1 MEAEEKNKET
11 DQNDLSNNQN
21 INPSDISHNN
31 YNNNNSE
38 IFRHMNNQ
46 EIKANEEKIKDSKE
60 KTMEI
65 KEEINNE
72 KIKDN
77 DITPKNNDSMK
88 STFRFFDNR
97 NNYYL
102 KIKRFLTP
110 RIKKLILIVLLIISV
125 FFVFISI
132 FDSINAIK
140 KTGFYTD
147 NKFLMNNLFV
157 FMLQMIYALCLLFF
171 EAITIILDHKDN
183 ILFRTISILFI
194 SIIIILRIA
203 LVIKND
209 TKNITLLLNILSCFC
224 LTFINLGIFLIT
236 LKTLKMKKNE
246 QQNID
251 LIINFTDITDGKI
264 NDKKNNQLQL
274 NNSGADNTQEIE
286 SQKNKEGITALVEEA
301 NSSTNNNANNQ
312 SNIEQK

>member
-46 EIKANEEKIKDSKE
+46 EIKTNEEKIKDSKE

-97 NNYYL
+97 KNYYL

-171 EAITIILDHKDN
+171 EVITIILDNKDN

-286 SQKNKEGITALVEEA
+286 NQKNKEGITTLVEEA
-301 NSSTNNNANNQ
+301 NNISNNNVNNQ

>member
-1 MEAEEKNKET
+1 MEAEEKNKVT

-38 IFRHMNNQ
+38 IFRQMNNQ

-77 DITPKNNDSMK
+77 DITPKNNDLMK

-97 NNYYL
+97 KNYYL

-286 SQKNKEGITALVEEA
+286 SQKNKEGITSLVEEA

>member
-1 MEAEEKNKET
+1 MEAEEKNKVT

-38 IFRHMNNQ
+38 IFRQMNNQ

-72 KIKDN
+72 KIKNN
-77 DITPKNNDSMK
+77 DITPKNNDLMK

-97 NNYYL
+97 KNYYL

>member
-38 IFRHMNNQ
+38 IFRQMNNQ
-46 EIKANEEKIKDSKE
+46 EIKTNEEKIKNSKE

-97 NNYYL
+97 KNYYL

>member
-1 MEAEEKNKET
+1 MEAEEKNKVT

-38 IFRHMNNQ
+38 IFRQMNNQ

-97 NNYYL
+97 KNYYL

-286 SQKNKEGITALVEEA
+286 SQKNKEGITSLVEEA

>member
-1 MEAEEKNKET
+1 MEAEEKNKVT

-46 EIKANEEKIKDSKE
+46 EIKTNEEKIKNSKE

-97 NNYYL
+97 KNYYL

-286 SQKNKEGITALVEEA
+286 SQKNKEGITSLVEEA

>member
-46 EIKANEEKIKDSKE
+46 EIKTNEEKIKDSKE

-77 DITPKNNDSMK
+77 DITPKNNDLMK

-286 SQKNKEGITALVEEA
+286 NQKNKEGITTLVEEA
-301 NSSTNNNANNQ
+301 NNISNNNVNNQ

>member
-77 DITPKNNDSMK
+77 DITPKNNDLMK

-286 SQKNKEGITALVEEA
+286 SQKNKEGITSLVEEA

>member
-1 MEAEEKNKET
+1 MEAEEKNKVT

-46 EIKANEEKIKDSKE
+46 EIKTNEEKIKNSKE

-97 NNYYL
+97 KNYYL

>member
-1 MEAEEKNKET
+1 
-11 DQNDLSNNQN
+11 
-21 INPSDISHNN
+21 
-31 YNNNNSE
+31 
-38 IFRHMNNQ
+38 
-46 EIKANEEKIKDSKE
+46 
-60 KTMEI
+60 MEI

-77 DITPKNNDSMK
+77 DITPKNNDLMK

-97 NNYYL
+97 KNYYL

-286 SQKNKEGITALVEEA
+286 NQKNKEGITALVEEA
-301 NSSTNNNANNQ
+301 NSSTNNSANNQ

>member
-1 MEAEEKNKET
+1 MEAEEKNKVT

-77 DITPKNNDSMK
+77 DITPKNNDLMK

-97 NNYYL
+97 KNYYL

-110 RIKKLILIVLLIISV
+110 RMKKLILIVLLIISV

>member
-46 EIKANEEKIKDSKE
+46 EIKTNEEKIKNSKE

-97 NNYYL
+97 KNYYL

>member
-1 MEAEEKNKET
+1 MEAEEKNKVT

-38 IFRHMNNQ
+38 IFRQMNNQ

-97 NNYYL
+97 KNYYL

-209 TKNITLLLNILSCFC
+209 PKNITLLLNILSCFC

-286 SQKNKEGITALVEEA
+286 NQKNKEGITTLVEEA
-301 NSSTNNNANNQ
+301 NNISNNNVNNQ

>member
-1 MEAEEKNKET
+1 MEAEEKNKVT

-38 IFRHMNNQ
+38 IFRQMNNQ

-77 DITPKNNDSMK
+77 DITPKNNDLMK

-97 NNYYL
+97 KNYYL

-286 SQKNKEGITALVEEA
+286 NQKNKEGITALVEEA
-301 NSSTNNNANNQ
+301 NSSTNNSANNQ

>member
-1 MEAEEKNKET
+1 MEAEEKNKVT

-38 IFRHMNNQ
+38 IFRHMNNK
-46 EIKANEEKIKDSKE
+46 EIKTNEEKIKDSKE

-72 KIKDN
+72 KIKNN
-77 DITPKNNDSMK
+77 DITPKNNDLMK

-97 NNYYL
+97 KNYYL

-147 NKFLMNNLFV
+147 NKFLINNLFV

>member
-38 IFRHMNNQ
+38 IFRQMNNQ

-72 KIKDN
+72 KIKNN
-77 DITPKNNDSMK
+77 DITPKNNDLMK

-171 EAITIILDHKDN
+171 EVITIILDNKDN

-286 SQKNKEGITALVEEA
+286 NQKNKEGITTLVEEA
-301 NSSTNNNANNQ
+301 NNISNNNVNNQ

>member
-38 IFRHMNNQ
+38 IFRQMNNQ

-77 DITPKNNDSMK
+77 DITPKNNDLMK

-97 NNYYL
+97 KNYYL

-286 SQKNKEGITALVEEA
+286 SQKNKEGITSLVEEA

>member
-1 MEAEEKNKET
+1 MEAEEKNKVT

-38 IFRHMNNQ
+38 IFRQMNNQ

-77 DITPKNNDSMK
+77 DITPKNNDLMK

-97 NNYYL
+97 KNYYL

-140 KTGFYTD
+140 KTGFYKD

>member
-97 NNYYL
+97 KNYYL

>member
-38 IFRHMNNQ
+38 IFRQMNNQ

-77 DITPKNNDSMK
+77 DITPKNNDLMK

-286 SQKNKEGITALVEEA
+286 NQKNKEGITALVEEA
-301 NSSTNNNANNQ
+301 NSRTNNNTNNQ

>member
-46 EIKANEEKIKDSKE
+46 EIKTNEEKIKNSKE

-97 NNYYL
+97 KNYYL

-286 SQKNKEGITALVEEA
+286 SQKNKEGITSLVEEA

>member
-1 MEAEEKNKET
+1 MEAEEKNKVT

-38 IFRHMNNQ
+38 IFRQMNNQ

-77 DITPKNNDSMK
+77 DITPKNNDLMK

-97 NNYYL
+97 KNYYL

-286 SQKNKEGITALVEEA
+286 NQKNKEGITALVEEA

>member
-1 MEAEEKNKET
+1 MEAEEKNKVT

-38 IFRHMNNQ
+38 IFRQMNNQ

-77 DITPKNNDSMK
+77 DITPKNNDLMK

-97 NNYYL
+97 KNYYL

>member
-38 IFRHMNNQ
+38 IFRQMNNQ
-46 EIKANEEKIKDSKE
+46 EIKTNEEKIKNSKE

-97 NNYYL
+97 KNYYL

-286 SQKNKEGITALVEEA
+286 NQKNKEGITTLVEEA
-301 NSSTNNNANNQ
+301 NNISNNNVNNQ